1 MASFIKGTKIWNRI
15 EKKIIISDG
24 TETEAGLCG
33 AFTLDSVVRFVL
45 DMKIFAS
52 SAKLIFISDESGERK
67 EFEMSSNCDGSFFA
81 QIPMRD
87 ISRESGLFFYEYLL
101 KNAHGNFFVVRDNSD
116 FSEKIVGEEP
126 HGDSCFQLLIY
137 EKREKYPEFFRGGIA
152 YQIFVDRFFRGG
164 NEEVKPDAKINP
176 DWYNGIPAYYR
187 PGDKD
192 FKNNVFFGGDL
203 PGVEKK
209 LSYLA
214 SLRVTT
220 IYLNPIF
227 SSSSNHKYDTA
238 DYMEIDSMFG
248 GYEAFLSLMKAAKKR
263 NITVILDGVFNHTG
277 ADSIYFNKY
286 GKYNSVGAYQSKK
299 SPYYEWYNFIEFPD
313 KYESWWGFENLPR
326 VMSDTPS
333 YKKFLFSENGV
344 IRKYIRDGAC
354 GWRIDVADELSD
366 EFLEELSAA
375 AQKEKKD
382 AIIIGEVWED
392 ASNKISY
399 GKRRSYFSGKE
410 LDSVMNYPMR
420 EAIIAYVRHGDMW
433 KFMRTANSLYC
444 NYPREV
450 THQLLNILGSHDTVR
465 AITMLAG
472 SNSEGLSSDM
482 LAHKKMTAN
491 EYKLGVKRL
500 KLAYFILA
508 TIPGVPCIYYGDE
521 IGMEGEKDP
530 FNRRPYPWGKEN
542 KELLCYFRKVGRMRR
557 AERAFADADFEI
569 MYIDRSILV
578 FERRSGSD
586 TLVIVVN
593 RSKATYIFNSDIE
606 ATELFSRRTESK
618 FEVKS
623 MGAACFKLPSDVKY
637 GITPKLKSAHI
648 SKRWRRSEG

>member
-1 MASFIKGTKIWNRI
+1 MASFIKGNKIWNRI
-15 EKKIIISDG
+15 EKKILISADKE
-24 TETEAGLCG
+24 TETGLCG

-45 DMKIFAS
+45 DMKI
-52 SAKLIFISDESGERK
+52 SAKSAKMIFISDADGK
-67 EFEMSSNCDGSFFA
+67 KQEFEMTSDCDGNFFA
-81 QIPMRD
+81 EIPMSR
-87 ISRESGLFFYEYLL
+87 ISPKSGLFFYEYLL
-101 KNAHGNFFVVRDNSD
+101 TNAHGDFYVVRDNAD
-116 FSEKIVGEEP
+116 FSEKVIDKEP
-126 HGDSCFQLLIY
+126 HDDERFQLLIY

-164 NEEVKPDAKINP
+164 NEEVKPDAVMNH
-176 DWYNGIPAYYR
+176 DWYNGVPVYYR
-187 PGDKD
+187 PGDKE

-209 LSYLA
+209 LSYIA
-214 SLRVTT
+214 SLGVTT

-227 SSSSNHKYDTA
+227 LSSSTHKYDTA
-238 DYMEIDSMFG
+238 DYMQIDPMFG
-248 GYEAFLSLMKAAKKR
+248 GEKAFSSFMKAAKKH

-277 ADSIYFNKY
+277 DDSIYFNKY
-286 GKYNSVGAYQSKK
+286 GKYDSVGAYQSKK
-299 SPYYEWYNFIEFPD
+299 SPYYEWYNFTEFPEE
-313 KYESWWGFENLPR
+313 YESWWGFKNLPR

-333 YKKFLFSENGV
+333 YKEFLFGEDGV
-344 IRKYIRDGAC
+344 IRKYIREGAC
-354 GWRIDVADELSD
+354 GWRLDVADELSD
-366 EFLEELSAA
+366 EFLEELADAA
-375 AQKEKKD
+375 KKERPD
-382 AIIIGEVWED
+382 ALVLGEVWED

-433 KFMRTANSLYC
+433 KFLRTANSLYC
-444 NYPREV
+444 HYPREM
-450 THQLLNILGSHDTVR
+450 THQLLNLLGSHDTVR

-472 SNSEGLSSDM
+472 SSSEGLSSDM
-482 LAHKKMTAN
+482 LAEKKMTPE

-542 KELLCYFRKVGRMRR
+542 HELLRYFRKVGRMRR
-557 AERAFADADFEI
+557 RESAFADADFEI

-578 FERRSGSD
+578 FERRKD
-586 TLVIVVN
+586 DETFVIVVN
-593 RSKATYIFNSDIE
+593 RSKDTY
-606 ATELFSRRTESK
+606 LFSAEEESQEIFYQRTGSS
-618 FEVKS
+618 FDVKS
-623 MGAACFKLPSDVKY
+623 MRAYCFKTHKDTKY
-637 GITPKLKSAHI
+637 GITPKLKIATD
-648 SKRWRRSEG
+648 EN